1 MNALVRIVGEHA
13 LASSRTVAEIFE
25 KQHKH
30 VLASIDRLIE
40 ALPEDHRPNFRPMM
54 ETVEVGKG
62 AEREVRSYE
71 MTRDGFCLLAMG
83 FTGVKALEWKVHFLD
98 AFNAM
103 EAELTDPEPTKA
115 PLVPVGAPEEMQLA
129 LSVIREAR
137 HVFGK
142 NGARR
147 IWMQLGLP
155 TPDMPV
161 ELRHEN
167 SRVDLSQVGDVG
179 ILAWMSECLAM
190 DGNAPRIKT
199 QDLHRHYLR
208 WCEANGH
215 DPVSVFGFG
224 RILTR
229 AGVRTVHSNG
239 HWRTGVA
246 IAA

>member
-1 MNALVRIVGEHA
+1 MNALVRIVGEDA
-13 LASSRTVAEIFE
+13 LASSRTVAEMFE
-25 KQHKH
+25 KQHKN
-30 VLASIDRLIE
+30 VLATIDKLVGD
-40 ALPEDHRPNFRPMM
+40 LPEDHRLNFKPMI

-83 FTGVKALEWKVHFLD
+83 FTGTKALEWKVQFLD

-103 EAELTDPEPTKA
+103 EAELIEPDAPKA
-115 PLVPVGAPEEMQLA
+115 DLVPVGAPEEMSLA

-161 ELRHEN
+161 ELKTGN
-167 SRVDLSQVGDVG
+167 TRVDLSQVSDAG
-179 ILAWMSECLAM
+179 IQAWMSECLAM
-190 DGNAPRIKT
+190 DRNAPRIKT
-199 QDLHRHYLR
+199 QELHRHYCR

-215 DPVSVFGFG
+215 DAVSVFGFG

-229 AGVRTVHSNG
+229 AGVRTIHSNG
-239 HWRTGVA
+239 HWRMGVSL
-246 IAA
+246 AA